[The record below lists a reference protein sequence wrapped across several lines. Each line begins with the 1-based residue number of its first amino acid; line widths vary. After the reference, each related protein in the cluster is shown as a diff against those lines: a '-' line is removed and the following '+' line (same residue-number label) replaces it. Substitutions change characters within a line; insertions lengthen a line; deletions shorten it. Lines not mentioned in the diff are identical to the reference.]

1 MDTKD
6 LTAIVCIIIAIIIL
20 LSLTIYTVVT
30 EWKKISREHAQ
41 RQKKSATAA
50 AHSYEN
56 TECFKHEYTACD
68 KITSDRCQT
77 ADSSDRMATAGAHG
91 GQLTGENV
99 LLHVETEVTSF

>member
-41 RQKKSATAA
+41 RRQSATAA

-77 ADSSDRMATAGAHG
+77 ADSSDQMATAGAHG

>member
-41 RQKKSATAA
+41 RRQSATAA
-50 AHSYEN
+50 AHPYEN